1 MIAIDPRTKVILLL
15 ITAAFSALIPNG
27 IYTIVWTALIAIL
40 GALLGEYVRTL
51 RAAAVFAALWMFIIF
66 ILPHLSGVMHTS
78 FLVWL
83 GLIFKCYPCCM
94 IAEIMIATTQI
105 GEFMAAMAKW
115 KVPRNIVIPIAIMF
129 RYFPTV
135 KEDWNHI
142 KDAMALRGISLS
154 PWYFAKNPE
163 SVIDAL
169 YLPILVT
176 ASKTADE
183 LTASAITRGI
193 ENPKMRTSRLD
204 IRIRLIDHVVIIIFV
219 VTLIMAL
226 VLSEGGKV

>member
-51 RAAAVFAALWMFIIF
+51 RAAAVFAALWMFVIF

-154 PWYFAKNPE
+154 PLYFAKNPE

-204 IRIRLIDHVVIIIFV
+204 IRIRLIDHVVIAIFV